1 MQTNTRTLVY
11 CVLIARYFPNS
22 DFLHAELGRQPSYAW
37 RSIMAS
43 TFRAVTLPNT
53 LHIDSTVSELIDEA
67 TDAWKDAL
75 IKHIFL
81 PTKAQTI
88 LSIPQSHRRTH
99 DLLAHSQVQEI
110 VAI

>member
-1 MQTNTRTLVY
+1 
-11 CVLIARYFPNS
+11 
-22 DFLHAELGRQPSYAW
+22 
-37 RSIMAS
+37 MAS
-43 TFRAVTLPNT
+43 TFRAVTLPNA